1 MSQITM
7 DSNDNEIRQYRCIVA
22 DDHFRI
28 NLFGYRGLAYAT
40 LLFCDVGMPKTLN
53 QDDILGEKFVLP
65 ASRYGACVDM
75 LRHERPLF
83 YRGKPNLIM
92 ETLQEPVGEHEGK

>member
-22 DDHFRI
+22 HDHFRI
-28 NLFGYRGLAYAT
+28 TLFGYRGLAYAT
-40 LLFCDVGMPKTLN
+40 LLFSDVAWPKSLN
-53 QDDILGEKFVLP
+53 KDDILGEKFLLP
-65 ASRYGACVDM
+65 ASCYRACVDM
-75 LRHERPLF
+75 LRYERPLF